1 MNTVRSSNLNDF
13 DTISISIA
21 SPELIKTW
29 AKQSACRHIT
39 DGIIPGTVPDCSCSE
54 VKKPETIN
62 YRTFRPEKDGLFCE
76 IIFGTTKD
84 WECQCGKYKRIKHR
98 GTICDRCGVEVTQQ
112 KVRRERM
119 GYIELAAPVS
129 HIWFFKGL
137 PSRIGLFLDLM
148 LREVERIL
156 YFESYIVLE
165 VDEGLPPIL
174 SEETDQ
180 RIEPPTVRQVLS
192 EDEYQKYKEFYPTGW
207 RADMGAAAI
216 RELLEQIDLDREAEK
231 LRAEL
236 AQTGSKQKAKKLTKR
251 LQLVNGFQNSGN
263 RPEWLILTVIPVVP
277 PDLRPLVALDGG
289 RFATSDLNDLYRRVI
304 NRNNRLKR
312 LMDLRAPE
320 IIIRNEKRMLQEAV
334 DALLDNG
341 KHGRTVRGPGTRP
354 LKSLSDML
362 KGKGG
367 RFRQNLLGK
376 RVDYS
381 GRSVVVVGP
390 ELELHQCGLPK
401 EMAIE
406 LFKPFIIHKL
416 QDQGYAPT
424 IKKAKSMTE
433 KVEPEVWDVLE
444 EVIQDHPVL
453 LNRAPTLHRLGIQ
466 AFEPQLVE
474 GRAIRIHPLV
484 CGAFNADFDGDQM
497 AVHVPLG
504 PEAQVEAK
512 LLMMA
517 TSNILKPA
525 HGGPIAVPELDIV
538 LGCSFLTKSVP
549 EANRPPMNKGPKY
562 FDNHDEVL
570 LAHGSDQLHLHDT
583 VDLHFKETNGT
594 PVRTTVGR
602 VIFNQIVPDELKF
615 VDQETNISVPFINQE
630 MHAPDLSQLVS
641 RCFEELGNRRTVE
654 FLHELK
660 QLGFHYAT
668 LSGISIG
675 IDDMIIPAE
684 KERLIQEAWEEVQ
697 EIESD
702 FSRGEISPGE
712 RYNKI
717 INVWLDRID
726 QIEDALFSELEKG
739 REHEIEGFS
748 PIHIMADSGARSKK
762 SSLRQIS
769 GLRGLMAKPS
779 GEIIEHPIESCFRE
793 GLSVLEYFTSTHG
806 ARKGLADTA
815 IKTASSGY
823 LTRKLVDVAQDVM
836 ITMNDCYT
844 SGYIVKSA
852 GEEAEVK
859 ISAQIVGR
867 TFAGVID
874 QETDRVISTVIHNEN
889 GEILVTQDQL
899 INRNLAEQIEQHGYT
914 RIAVRSPLSCEA
926 PQGICAKC
934 YGTDLST
941 GQPVDLGE
949 AVGIIAAQSIGEPG
963 TQLTMRTFHT
973 GGTATGDVIESQVT
987 ASNAGKVRYSRVEF
1001 VDRSIIGEVGKPLT
1015 EDLLNSEGEV
1025 IAHIGDSITQEIFER
1040 HQERVVLSKQNAEL
1054 QIVNPETTVILERH
1068 DLPVGTRLFVEEEEI
1083 VAAGQSLSEFD
1094 PYRIPI
1100 LTKQPGTVVFQNIVE
1115 GRTVREDKTSGLA
1128 ERVIIE
1134 YKGDAPPRIDIQ
1146 ANDGEIIGSYLM
1158 PVGAHLS
1165 IADGE
1170 KVKEGFTLARLPK
1183 EAAKSSDI
1191 VSGLPRITELFEA
1204 RKPKD
1209 AAFIAEIDGLV
1220 QLQGISRGMHILKIV
1235 NPETGVESKSARIP
1249 VGKYLLVDEGDE
1261 VKTGD
1266 ALTDGPI
1273 NPHDIL
1279 ESKGLE
1285 DVQAYLIDEVQTV
1298 YRSQGER
1305 INDKHVE
1312 VIIHQMLDK
1321 VTITDTGETELLEEE
1336 EISRTRFEAIN
1347 ERARSGYIVKSSGI
1361 EVGDQ
1366 PTEDLRNSE
1375 GEVIAPAGD
1384 TITQEHLDQIAGLED
1399 EGTIATQIDGRTF
1412 VGAVNQD
1419 GEQEL
1424 VLQLESPDGDV
1435 LLSQGELIER
1445 EMAMQIEQMGYTK
1458 IAVRPALA
1466 QAKPL
1471 LQGITKASLSTDS
1484 FISAASFQ
1492 QTTSVLT
1499 KAAIV
1504 GKSDYLKGLKENVIM
1519 GHLIPAGTGVTNHR
1533 MVETY
1538 VEGEDAESVELA
1550 DDLSTII
1557 RSVESIETDEVPAKI
1572 GVSEEGS

>member
-1 MNTVRSSNLNDF
+1 LNTVKSSNLNDF
-13 DTISISIA
+13 DAISISIA
-21 SPELIKTW
+21 SPEMIKSW
-29 AKQSACRHIT
+29 AKKTSCKHIT
-39 DGIIPGTVPDCSCSE
+39 AGIVPDVVPDCSCGE

-76 IIFGTTKD
+76 VIFGPTKD

-119 GYIELAAPVS
+119 GYIDLAAPVS
-129 HIWFFKGL
+129 HVWFFKGL
-137 PSRIGLFLDLM
+137 PSRIGLFLDLT

-165 VDEGLPPIL
+165 SDDNLVPIID
-174 SEETDQ
+174 EETGETT
-180 RIEPPTVRQVLS
+180 EPPSVKQIIS
-192 EDEYQKYKEFYPTGW
+192 SDDEYRKYKSLYPTGW
-207 RADMGAAAI
+207 RANMGASAIQELLAAI
-216 RELLEQIDLDREAEK
+216 NLEEEAINLKVELEE
-231 LRAEL
+231 
-236 AQTGSKQKAKKLTKR
+236 TGSKQKAKKLTKR
-251 LQLVNGFQNSGN
+251 LQLANGFIKSGN
-263 RPEWLILTVIPVVP
+263 KPEWLILTAIPVVP

-312 LMDLRAPE
+312 LMDLKAPE

-362 KGKGG
+362 KGKVG

-381 GRSVVVVGP
+381 GRSVIVVGP

-406 LFKPFIIHKL
+406 LFKPFIIRKL
-416 QDQGYAPT
+416 QDRGYAPT

-433 KVEPEVWDVLE
+433 NIEPEVWDVLE

-484 CGAFNADFDGDQM
+484 CSAFNADFDGDQM

-517 TSNILKPA
+517 TRNILKPA
-525 HGGPIAVPELDIV
+525 HGDPIAVPELDIV
-538 LGCSFLTKSVP
+538 LGCSFLTKSIPEYDWKRP
-549 EANRPPMNKGPKY
+549 EAKLKLSQPKH
-562 FDNHDEVL
+562 FMNHDEVL
-570 LAHGSDQLHLHDT
+570 LAHGNDQLHLHDPI
-583 VDLHFKETNGT
+583 DLHFEETNGN
-594 PVRTTVGR
+594 PIRTTVGR
-602 VIFNQIVPDELKF
+602 VIFNQIVPNELMF
-615 VDQETNISVPFINQE
+615 VDMETNFSVPFVNQE
-630 MHAPDLSQLVS
+630 MHAGDLSNLVS
-641 RCFEELGNRRTVE
+641 RCFEELGNRRTVD
-654 FLHELK
+654 FLHKAK

-675 IDDMIIPAE
+675 INDLIVPEE
-684 KERLIQEAWEEVQ
+684 KKELIQQAWHEVDD
-697 EIESD
+697 IEND
-702 FSRGEISPGE
+702 FSQGEISPGE

-726 QIEDALFSELEKG
+726 QIEKALFIGLEKG
-739 REHEIEGFS
+739 RQDEIEGFN
-748 PIHIMADSGARSKK
+748 PVHIMADSGARSKK
-762 SSLRQIS
+762 ASLRQIS

-836 ITMNDCYT
+836 ITVQDCYT
-844 SGYIVKSA
+844 SGYIIKTA
-852 GEEAEVK
+852 TEEAEIK
-859 ISAQIVGR
+859 ISAQVFGR

-874 QETDRVISTVIHNEN
+874 QETDRIISTTIIDENNE
-889 GEILVTQDQL
+889 IVVTQDQP
-899 INRNLAEQIEQHGYT
+899 ISRHVAEEIERLGYT
-914 RIAVRSPLSCEA
+914 KIAVRSALSCESA
-926 PQGICAKC
+926 RGICAKC
-934 YGTDLST
+934 YGADLST
-941 GQPVDLGE
+941 GQPVDQGE

-973 GGTATGDVIESQVT
+973 GGTASGDVIESKVT
-987 ASNAGKVRYSRVEF
+987 ASNAGKAHYHSVDFIDRLVETDNTGS
-1001 VDRSIIGEVGKPLT
+1001 VSEKTEVFGQ
-1015 EDLLNSEGEV
+1015 N
-1025 IAHIGDSITQEIFER
+1025 R
-1040 HQERVVLSKQNAEL
+1040 ERVVVSKQNAEL
-1054 QIVNPETTVILERH
+1054 QVRHLETDEILERH
-1068 DLPVGTRLFVEEEEI
+1068 NLPVGSRLFVQDESMIE
-1083 VAAGQSLSEFD
+1083 VKQPLSEFD

-1100 LTKQPGTVVFQNIVE
+1100 LTKQTGYVTFDNLVE
-1115 GRTVREDKTSGLA
+1115 GRTFREDKTSGLA
-1128 ERVIIE
+1128 ERVISE
-1134 YKGDAPPRIDIQ
+1134 YKGDSPPRIEVRSE
-1146 ANDGEIIGSYLM
+1146 DGVTLSSYLM

-1165 IADGE
+1165 VIDGSLIT
-1170 KVKEGFTLARLPK
+1170 EGSILARFPK

-1209 AAFIAEIDGLV
+1209 AAFMAEIDGV
-1220 QLQGISRGMHILKIV
+1220 VEIQGISRGMHILKII
-1235 NPETGVESKSARIP
+1235 NSETGVESKAARIP

-1266 ALTDGPI
+1266 PLTGGSI

-1279 ESKGLE
+1279 DSKGLE
-1285 DVQAYLIDEVQTV
+1285 EVQAYLIDEVQAV
-1298 YRSQGER
+1298 YRSQGEQ
-1305 INDKHVE
+1305 INDKHIE
-1312 VIIHQMLDK
+1312 VIVRQMLDK
-1321 VTITDTGETELLEEE
+1321 VLITDAGDTELLEEE
-1336 EISRTRFEAIN
+1336 EISRARFETIN
-1347 ERARSGYIVKSSGI
+1347 ERM
-1361 EVGDQ
+1361 
-1366 PTEDLRNSE
+1366 RNSQNDS
-1375 GEVIAPAGD
+1375 VSDKKIAP
-1384 TITQEHLDQIAGLED
+1384 ED
-1399 EGTIATQIDGRTF
+1399 IP
-1412 VGAVNQD
+1412 
-1419 GEQEL
+1419 
-1424 VLQLESPDGDV
+1424 S
-1435 LLSQGELIER
+1435 
-1445 EMAMQIEQMGYTK
+1445 
-1458 IAVRPALA
+1458 ALA
-1466 QAKPL
+1466 QAKPI
-1471 LQGITKASLSTDS
+1471 LQGITKAALSTDS

-1499 KAAIV
+1499 KAAV
-1504 GKSDYLKGLKENVIM
+1504 AGKSDPLSGLKENVIM
-1519 GHLIPAGTGVTNHR
+1519 GHLIPAGTGVADHR
-1533 MVETY
+1533 LIEAY
-1538 VEGEDAESVELA
+1538 VEGEEQNGANDEITTNQSP
-1550 DDLSTII
+1550 DILSQF
-1557 RSVESIETDEVPAKI
+1557 R
-1572 GVSEEGS
+1572 VSEERL

>member
-1 MNTVRSSNLNDF
+1 LNTVKSSNLNDF
-13 DTISISIA
+13 DAISISIA
-21 SPELIKTW
+21 SPEMIKSW
-29 AKQSACRHIT
+29 AKKTSCKHIT
-39 DGIIPGTVPDCSCSE
+39 AGIVPDVVPDCSCGE

-76 IIFGTTKD
+76 VIFGPTKD

-119 GYIELAAPVS
+119 GYIDLAAPVS
-129 HIWFFKGL
+129 HVWFFKGL
-137 PSRIGLFLDLM
+137 PSRIGLFLDLT

-165 VDEGLPPIL
+165 SDDNLVPIID
-174 SEETDQ
+174 EETGETT
-180 RIEPPTVRQVLS
+180 EPPSVKQIIS
-192 EDEYQKYKEFYPTGW
+192 SDDEYRKYKSLYPTGW
-207 RADMGAAAI
+207 RANMGASAIQELLAAI
-216 RELLEQIDLDREAEK
+216 NLEEEAINLKVELEE
-231 LRAEL
+231 
-236 AQTGSKQKAKKLTKR
+236 TGSKQKAKKLTKR
-251 LQLVNGFQNSGN
+251 LQLANGFIKSGN
-263 RPEWLILTVIPVVP
+263 KPEWLILTAIPVVP

-312 LMDLRAPE
+312 LMDLKAPE

-362 KGKGG
+362 KGKVG

-381 GRSVVVVGP
+381 GRSVIVVGP

-406 LFKPFIIHKL
+406 LFKPFIIRKL
-416 QDQGYAPT
+416 QDRGYAPT

-433 KVEPEVWDVLE
+433 NIEPEVWDVLE

-484 CGAFNADFDGDQM
+484 CSAFNADFDGDQM

-517 TSNILKPA
+517 TRNILKPA
-525 HGGPIAVPELDIV
+525 HGDPIAVPELDIV
-538 LGCSFLTKSVP
+538 LGCSFLTKSIPEYDWKRP
-549 EANRPPMNKGPKY
+549 EAKLKLSQPKH
-562 FDNHDEVL
+562 FMNHDEVL
-570 LAHGSDQLHLHDT
+570 LAHGNDQLHLHDPI
-583 VDLHFKETNGT
+583 DLHFEETNGN
-594 PVRTTVGR
+594 PIRTTVGR
-602 VIFNQIVPDELKF
+602 VIFNQIVPNELMF
-615 VDQETNISVPFINQE
+615 VDMETNFSVPFVNQE
-630 MHAPDLSQLVS
+630 MHAGDLSNLVS
-641 RCFEELGNRRTVE
+641 RCFEELGNRRTVD
-654 FLHELK
+654 FLHKAK

-675 IDDMIIPAE
+675 INDLIVPEE
-684 KERLIQEAWEEVQ
+684 KKELIQQAWHEVDD
-697 EIESD
+697 IEND
-702 FSRGEISPGE
+702 FSQGEISPGE

-726 QIEDALFSELEKG
+726 QIEKALFIGLEKG
-739 REHEIEGFS
+739 RQDEIEGFN
-748 PIHIMADSGARSKK
+748 PVHIMADSGARSKK
-762 SSLRQIS
+762 ASLRQIS

-836 ITMNDCYT
+836 ITVQDCYT
-844 SGYIVKSA
+844 SGYIIKTA
-852 GEEAEVK
+852 TEEAEIK
-859 ISAQIVGR
+859 ISAQVFGR

-874 QETDRVISTVIHNEN
+874 QETDRIISTTIIDENNE
-889 GEILVTQDQL
+889 IVVTQDQP
-899 INRNLAEQIEQHGYT
+899 ISRHVAEEIERLGYT
-914 RIAVRSPLSCEA
+914 KIAVRSALSCESA
-926 PQGICAKC
+926 RGICAKC
-934 YGTDLST
+934 YGADLST
-941 GQPVDLGE
+941 GQPVDQGE

-973 GGTATGDVIESQVT
+973 GGTASGDVIESKVT
-987 ASNAGKVRYSRVEF
+987 ASNAGKAHYHSVDFIDRLVETDNTGS
-1001 VDRSIIGEVGKPLT
+1001 VSEKTEVFGQ
-1015 EDLLNSEGEV
+1015 N
-1025 IAHIGDSITQEIFER
+1025 R
-1040 HQERVVLSKQNAEL
+1040 ERVVVSKQNAEL
-1054 QIVNPETTVILERH
+1054 QVRHLETDEILERH
-1068 DLPVGTRLFVEEEEI
+1068 NLPVGSRLFVQDESMIE
-1083 VAAGQSLSEFD
+1083 VKQPLSEFD

-1100 LTKQPGTVVFQNIVE
+1100 LTKQTGYVTFDNLVE
-1115 GRTVREDKTSGLA
+1115 GRTFREDKTSGLA
-1128 ERVIIE
+1128 ERVISE
-1134 YKGDAPPRIDIQ
+1134 YKGDSPPRIEVRSE
-1146 ANDGEIIGSYLM
+1146 DGVTLSSYLM

-1165 IADGE
+1165 VIDGSLIT
-1170 KVKEGFTLARLPK
+1170 EGSILARLPK

-1209 AAFIAEIDGLV
+1209 AAFMAEIDGV
-1220 QLQGISRGMHILKIV
+1220 VEIQGISRGMHILKII
-1235 NPETGVESKSARIP
+1235 NSETGVESKAARIP

-1266 ALTDGPI
+1266 PLTGGSI

-1279 ESKGLE
+1279 DSKGLE
-1285 DVQAYLIDEVQTV
+1285 EVQAYLIDEVQAV
-1298 YRSQGER
+1298 YRSQGEQ
-1305 INDKHVE
+1305 INDKHIE
-1312 VIIHQMLDK
+1312 VIVRQMLDK
-1321 VTITDTGETELLEEE
+1321 VLITDAGDTELLEEE
-1336 EISRTRFEAIN
+1336 EISRARFETIN
-1347 ERARSGYIVKSSGI
+1347 ERM
-1361 EVGDQ
+1361 
-1366 PTEDLRNSE
+1366 RNSQNDS
-1375 GEVIAPAGD
+1375 VSDKKIAP
-1384 TITQEHLDQIAGLED
+1384 ED
-1399 EGTIATQIDGRTF
+1399 IP
-1412 VGAVNQD
+1412 
-1419 GEQEL
+1419 
-1424 VLQLESPDGDV
+1424 S
-1435 LLSQGELIER
+1435 
-1445 EMAMQIEQMGYTK
+1445 
-1458 IAVRPALA
+1458 ALA
-1466 QAKPL
+1466 QAKPI
-1471 LQGITKASLSTDS
+1471 LQGITKAALSTDS

-1499 KAAIV
+1499 KAAV
-1504 GKSDYLKGLKENVIM
+1504 AGKSDPLSGLKENVIM
-1519 GHLIPAGTGVTNHR
+1519 GHLIPAGTGVADHR
-1533 MVETY
+1533 LIEAY
-1538 VEGEDAESVELA
+1538 VEGEEQNGANDKITTNQSP
-1550 DDLSTII
+1550 DILSQF
-1557 RSVESIETDEVPAKI
+1557 R
-1572 GVSEEGS
+1572 VSEERL